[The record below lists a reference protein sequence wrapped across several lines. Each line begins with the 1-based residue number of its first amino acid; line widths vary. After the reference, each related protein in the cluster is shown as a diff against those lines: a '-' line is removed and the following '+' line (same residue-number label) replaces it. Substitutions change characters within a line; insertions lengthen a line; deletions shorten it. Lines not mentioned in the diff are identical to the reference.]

1 MLETPADPDAGN
13 TALTAILAACPLRAK
28 VTDNITYCGQWRD
41 YDLQGEAAWFHLI
54 GAGECWIEMRGLRER
69 LHLRAGDFIIFPQG
83 NAHSLCGRDGARSDD
98 FTTVICGELHFT
110 PSARNPLREGL
121 PDVVVAREKEV
132 GPAFRHLGELLCAE
146 CHRKEPGSQAVL
158 DKLAEA
164 LFAMALR
171 QFLIS
176 GADRRGLLAA
186 LADPRLAKALSAMHA
201 KPGRDWT
208 VAELAG
214 IAAMSRTAFA
224 EQFAA
229 VVGESPIHH
238 LTRWRMLQAQKL
250 LADPRKSVTA
260 VAQELGYQTEAA
272 FRRRYKEV
280 LGHGPGQTRRNART
294 ARRA

>member
-1 MLETPADPDAGN
+1 MLENPGDA
-13 TALTAILAACPLRAK
+13 TLTAILAACPLHAQ
-28 VTDNITYCGQWRD
+28 VTDNVTYCGQWRD
-41 YDLQGEAAWFHLI
+41 GDPQTEAAWFHLI
-54 GAGECWIEMRGLRER
+54 GSGECWVEMRGLRER

-83 NAHSLCGRDGARSDD
+83 SAHTLCGKAGARSDD
-98 FTTVICGELHFT
+98 FTTMICGELHFA
-110 PSARNPLREGL
+110 PNARNPLRDGL
-121 PDVVVAREKEV
+121 PEVVVVREADAGAE
-132 GPAFRHLGELLCAE
+132 FRHLGELLCKE

-171 QFLIS
+171 QFLMS
-176 GADRRGLLAA
+176 GSERRGLLAA
-186 LADPRLAKALSAMHA
+186 LADPRLAKALAAMHA
-201 KPGRDWT
+201 QPGRDWT

-280 LGHGPGQTRRNART
+280 LGHGPGQTRRAART